1 MANSIIKHVSII
13 MDGNGRWAK
22 ERNMPR
28 SYGHRKGIDTVK
40 KIINASLVRQIS
52 TLTLFAFSSEN
63 WIRPSSEVKL
73 LMTLFRESIINNME
87 RLHENNIKVNFI
99 GDLSKF
105 DRTLK
110 KYIHTLEELTKHNS
124 GLELNF
130 GVNYGGKWDI
140 VNAVN
145 RAISIKGDSSDKYI
159 NKDDIEKNLSFYK
172 NHPDLMIRTAGEH
185 RLSNFMLWQHAY
197 TELYFTDTLWPD
209 FNEEHFDNAIKF
221 FHNKT
226 RKFGGLKSVR
236 RIERNEK

>member
-28 SYGHRKGIDTVK
+28 SYGHRKGIDAVK

-52 TLTLFAFSSEN
+52 SLTLFAFSSEN
-63 WIRPSSEVKL
+63 WIRPSNEVKL

-87 RLHENNIKVNFI
+87 NLHDNNIKVTFI

-110 KYIHTLEELTKHNS
+110 QYIYTLEELTKHNT

-130 GVNYGGKWDI
+130 AVNYGGKWDI
-140 VNAVN
+140 INAVN
-145 RAISIKGDSSDKYI
+145 KALSTKDDLSNKYI
-159 NKDDIEKNLSFYK
+159 KKDDIEKNLSFYK

-209 FNEEHFDNAIKF
+209 FDEEDFDTAIKF

-226 RKFGGLKSVR
+226 RKFGGLKSVKQ
-236 RIERNEK
+236 IEQNEK

>member
-28 SYGHRKGIDTVK
+28 SYGHRKGIDAVK

-52 TLTLFAFSSEN
+52 SLTLFAFSSEN
-63 WIRPSSEVKL
+63 WIRPSNEVKL

-87 RLHENNIKVNFI
+87 NLHENNIKVTFI
-99 GDLSKF
+99 GDLDKF

-110 KYIHTLEELTKHNS
+110 KYIYTLEELTKHNS

-130 GVNYGGKWDI
+130 AVNYGGKWDI
-140 VNAVN
+140 INAVN
-145 RAISIKGDSSDKYI
+145 KALSTQDDLANKSI

-209 FNEEHFDNAIKF
+209 FDEEDFDTAIKF

-226 RKFGGLKSVR
+226 RKFGGLKSVNQ
-236 RIERNEK
+236 IEQNEK

>member
-28 SYGHRKGIDTVK
+28 SYGHRKGIDAVK

-52 TLTLFAFSSEN
+52 SLTLFAFSSEN
-63 WIRPSSEVKL
+63 WIRPSNEVKL

-87 RLHENNIKVNFI
+87 NLHENNIKVTFI
-99 GDLSKF
+99 GDLDKF
-105 DRTLK
+105 DRALK

-130 GVNYGGKWDI
+130 AVNYGGKWDI
-140 VNAVN
+140 INAVN
-145 RAISIKGDSSDKYI
+145 KALSTQDDSSNKSI

-209 FNEEHFDNAIKF
+209 FNEKDFDTAIKF

-226 RKFGGLKSVR
+226 RKFGGLKSVQQ
-236 RIERNEK
+236 IEQNEK

>member
-28 SYGHRKGIDTVK
+28 SYGHRKGIDAVK

-52 TLTLFAFSSEN
+52 SLTLFAFSSEN
-63 WIRPSSEVKL
+63 WIRPSNEIKL
-73 LMTLFRESIINNME
+73 LMTLFRESIVNNME
-87 RLHENNIKVNFI
+87 NLHENNIRVTFV

-105 DRTLK
+105 DRSLK

-130 GVNYGGKWDI
+130 AVNYGGKWDI
-140 VNAVN
+140 TNAVN
-145 RAISIKGDSSDKYI
+145 KALSKKEDCSNKHI
-159 NKDDIEKNLSFYK
+159 NKDEIERNLSFYN

>member
-28 SYGHRKGIDTVK
+28 SYGHRKGIDAVK

-52 TLTLFAFSSEN
+52 SLTLFAFSSEN
-63 WIRPSSEVKL
+63 WIRPSNEVKL

-87 RLHENNIKVNFI
+87 NLHENNIKVNFI

-105 DRTLK
+105 DRGLK
-110 KYIHTLEELTKHNS
+110 KYIYTLEELTKYNS

-130 GVNYGGKWDI
+130 AVNYGGKWDI
-140 VNAVN
+140 INAVN
-145 RAISIKGDSSDKYI
+145 KAISIKDDSSDKHI
-159 NKDDIEKNLSFYK
+159 NKDDIEKHLSFYK

-209 FNEEHFDNAIKF
+209 FNEENFDNAIKF

-226 RKFGGLKSVR
+226 RKFGGLKSVKQ
-236 RIERNEK
+236 IEQNEK

>member
-28 SYGHRKGIDTVK
+28 SYGHRKGIDAVK

-52 TLTLFAFSSEN
+52 SLTLFAFSSEN
-63 WIRPSSEVKL
+63 WIRPSSEVRV
-73 LMTLFRESIINNME
+73 LMSLFRESIIKNME
-87 RLHENNIKVNFI
+87 NLHDNNIKVTFI
-99 GDLSKF
+99 GDLTKF
-105 DRTLK
+105 DRSLN
-110 KYIHTLEELTKHNS
+110 KYIHTLEELTKNNS

-130 GVNYGGKWDI
+130 AVNYGGKWDI

-145 RAISIKGDSSDKYI
+145 KALNLKDDQSDKSVS
-159 NKDDIEKNLSFYK
+159 KDDIEKNLSFYE
-172 NHPDLMIRTAGEH
+172 NYPDLMIRTAGEH

-209 FNEEHFDNAIKF
+209 FDEEKFDQAIKF

-226 RKFGGLKSVR
+226 RKFGGLKSVEQ
-236 RIERNEK
+236 IEQNEK

>member
-28 SYGHRKGIDTVK
+28 SYGHRKGIDAVK

-52 TLTLFAFSSEN
+52 SLTLFAFSSEN
-63 WIRPSSEVKL
+63 WIRPSNEVKL

-87 RLHENNIKVNFI
+87 NLHENNIKVTFI
-99 GDLSKF
+99 GDLDKF

-110 KYIHTLEELTKHNS
+110 KYIYTLEELTKYNS

-130 GVNYGGKWDI
+130 AVNYGGKWDI
-140 VNAVN
+140 INAVN
-145 RAISIKGDSSDKYI
+145 KALSTQDDLANKSI

-209 FNEEHFDNAIKF
+209 FNEENFDNAIKF

-226 RKFGGLKSVR
+226 RKFGGLKSVKQ
-236 RIERNEK
+236 IEQNEK

>member
-28 SYGHRKGIDTVK
+28 SYGHRKGIDAVK

-52 TLTLFAFSSEN
+52 SLTLFAFSSEN
-63 WIRPSSEVKL
+63 WIRPSNEVKL

-87 RLHENNIKVNFI
+87 NLHENNIKVTFI
-99 GDLSKF
+99 GDLDKF
-105 DRTLK
+105 DRALK

-130 GVNYGGKWDI
+130 AVNYGGKWDI
-140 VNAVN
+140 INAVN
-145 RAISIKGDSSDKYI
+145 KALSTQDDLSNKSI

-209 FNEEHFDNAIKF
+209 FNEKDFDTAIKF

-226 RKFGGLKSVR
+226 RKFGGLKAVQQ
-236 RIERNEK
+236 IEQNEK

>member
-40 KIINASLVRQIS
+40 KIINAALVRQIS
-52 TLTLFAFSSEN
+52 ALTLFAFSSEN
-63 WIRPSSEVKL
+63 WIRPSNEVKL

-87 RLHENNIKVNFI
+87 NLHENNIKVNFI

-105 DRTLK
+105 DRSLK
-110 KYIHTLEELTKHNS
+110 KYIYTLEELTKDNS

-130 GVNYGGKWDI
+130 AVNYGGKWDI
-140 VNAVN
+140 INAVN
-145 RAISIKGDSSDKYI
+145 KVISTKDDSSDKYI
-159 NKDDIEKNLSFYK
+159 NKDDIEKHLSFYK

-209 FNEEHFDNAIKF
+209 FNEENFDNAIKF

-226 RKFGGLKSVR
+226 RKFGGLKSVKQ
-236 RIERNEK
+236 IEQNEK

>member
-1 MANSIIKHVSII
+1 MANGIIKHVSII
-13 MDGNGRWAK
+13 MDGNGRWAR
-22 ERNMPR
+22 ERDMPR
-28 SYGHRKGIDTVK
+28 SYGHRKGIDAVK

-52 TLTLFAFSSEN
+52 SLTLFAFSSEN
-63 WIRPSSEVKL
+63 WIRPSNEIKL

-87 RLHENNIKVNFI
+87 NLHENNIKVTFI

-105 DRTLK
+105 DRSLK
-110 KYIHTLEELTKHNS
+110 KYIDTLEELTKHNS

-130 GVNYGGKWDI
+130 AVNYGGKWDI
-140 VNAVN
+140 INAVN
-145 RAISIKGDSSDKYI
+145 KALSEKEDSSLKYI
-159 NKDDIEKNLSFYK
+159 NKDDIEKNLSFFK

-209 FNEEHFDNAIKF
+209 FDEENFDSAIKF

-226 RKFGGLKSVR
+226 RKFGGLKSVKQ
-236 RIERNEK
+236 IEQNEK

>member
-22 ERNMPR
+22 DRNMPR
-28 SYGHRKGIDTVK
+28 SYGHRKGIDAVK

-52 TLTLFAFSSEN
+52 SLTLFAFSSEN
-63 WIRPSSEVKL
+63 WIRPSTEVRV
-73 LMTLFRESIINNME
+73 LMSLFRESIIKNME
-87 RLHENNIKVNFI
+87 NLHDNNIKVTFI
-99 GDLSKF
+99 GDLTKF
-105 DRTLK
+105 DRSLN
-110 KYIHTLEELTKHNS
+110 KYIHTLEELTKNNS

-130 GVNYGGKWDI
+130 AVNYGGKWDI

-145 RAISIKGDSSDKYI
+145 KALNLKDDQSDKSVS
-159 NKDDIEKNLSFYK
+159 KDDIEKNLSFYE
-172 NHPDLMIRTAGEH
+172 NYPDLMIRTAGEH

-209 FNEEHFDNAIKF
+209 FDEEKFDQAIKF

-226 RKFGGLKSVR
+226 RKFGGLKSVEQ
-236 RIERNEK
+236 IEQNEK

>member
-13 MDGNGRWAK
+13 MDGNGRWAR
-22 ERNMPR
+22 ERDMPR
-28 SYGHRKGIDTVK
+28 SYGHRKGIDAVK
-40 KIINASLVRQIS
+40 KIINASMVRQIS
-52 TLTLFAFSSEN
+52 SLTLFAFSSEN
-63 WIRPSSEVKL
+63 WIRPSNEIKL

-87 RLHENNIKVNFI
+87 NLHENNIKVTFI

-105 DRTLK
+105 DRSLK
-110 KYIHTLEELTKHNS
+110 KYIDTLEELTKHNS

-130 GVNYGGKWDI
+130 AVNYGGKWDI
-140 VNAVN
+140 INAVN
-145 RAISIKGDSSDKYI
+145 KALSEKEDSSLKYI
-159 NKDDIEKNLSFYK
+159 NKDDIEKNLSFFK

-209 FNEEHFDNAIKF
+209 FDEENFDSAIKF

-226 RKFGGLKSVR
+226 RKFGGLKSVKQ
-236 RIERNEK
+236 IEQNEK

>member
-28 SYGHRKGIDTVK
+28 SYGHRKGIDAVK

-52 TLTLFAFSSEN
+52 SLTLFAFSSEN
-63 WIRPSSEVKL
+63 WIRPSTEVRV
-73 LMTLFRESIINNME
+73 LMSLFRESIIKNME
-87 RLHENNIKVNFI
+87 NLHDNNIKVTFI
-99 GDLSKF
+99 GDLTKF
-105 DRTLK
+105 DRSLN
-110 KYIHTLEELTKHNS
+110 KYIHTLEELTKNNS

-130 GVNYGGKWDI
+130 AVNYGGKWDI

-145 RAISIKGDSSDKYI
+145 KALNLKDDQSDKSVS
-159 NKDDIEKNLSFYK
+159 KDDIEKNLSFYE
-172 NHPDLMIRTAGEH
+172 NYPDLMIRTAGEH

-209 FNEEHFDNAIKF
+209 FDEEKFDQAIKF

-226 RKFGGLKSVR
+226 RKFGGLKSVEQ
-236 RIERNEK
+236 IEQNEK

>member
-28 SYGHRKGIDTVK
+28 SYGHRKGIDAVK

-52 TLTLFAFSSEN
+52 SLTLFAFSSEN
-63 WIRPSSEVKL
+63 WIRPSNEVKL

-87 RLHENNIKVNFI
+87 NLHENNIKVTFI
-99 GDLSKF
+99 GDLDKF

-110 KYIHTLEELTKHNS
+110 KYIYTLEELTKYNS

-130 GVNYGGKWDI
+130 AVNYGGKWDI
-140 VNAVN
+140 INAVN
-145 RAISIKGDSSDKYI
+145 KAISTQDDLANKTI

-209 FNEEHFDNAIKF
+209 FDEEDFDTAIKF

-226 RKFGGLKSVR
+226 RKFGGLKSVKQ
-236 RIERNEK
+236 IEQNEK

>member
-28 SYGHRKGIDTVK
+28 SYGHRKGIDAVK

-52 TLTLFAFSSEN
+52 SLTLFAFSSEN
-63 WIRPSSEVKL
+63 WIRPSNEVKL

-87 RLHENNIKVNFI
+87 NLHENNIKVTFI
-99 GDLSKF
+99 GDLDKF

-110 KYIHTLEELTKHNS
+110 KYIYTLEELTKYNS

-130 GVNYGGKWDI
+130 AVNYGGKWDI
-140 VNAVN
+140 INAVN
-145 RAISIKGDSSDKYI
+145 KALSTQDDLANKSI

-209 FNEEHFDNAIKF
+209 FDEEDFDTAIKF

-226 RKFGGLKSVR
+226 RKFGGLKSVKQ
-236 RIERNEK
+236 IEQNEK

>member
-28 SYGHRKGIDTVK
+28 SYGHRKGIDAVK

-52 TLTLFAFSSEN
+52 SLTLFAFSSEN
-63 WIRPSSEVKL
+63 WIRPSNEVKL

-87 RLHENNIKVNFI
+87 NLHENNIKVTFI
-99 GDLSKF
+99 GDLDKF

-110 KYIHTLEELTKHNS
+110 KYIYTLEELTKYNS

-130 GVNYGGKWDI
+130 AVNYGGKWDI
-140 VNAVN
+140 INAVN
-145 RAISIKGDSSDKYI
+145 KALSTQDDLANKSI

-209 FNEEHFDNAIKF
+209 FNEKDFDTAIKF

-226 RKFGGLKSVR
+226 RKFGGLKSVQQ
-236 RIERNEK
+236 IEQNEK

>member
-28 SYGHRKGIDTVK
+28 SYGHRKGIDAVK

-52 TLTLFAFSSEN
+52 SLTLFAFSSEN
-63 WIRPSSEVKL
+63 WIRPSNEVKL

-87 RLHENNIKVNFI
+87 NLHENNIKVTFI
-99 GDLSKF
+99 GDLDKF

-110 KYIHTLEELTKHNS
+110 KYIYTLEELTKHNS

-130 GVNYGGKWDI
+130 AVNYGGKWDI
-140 VNAVN
+140 INAVN
-145 RAISIKGDSSDKYI
+145 KALSTQDDLANKSI

-209 FNEEHFDNAIKF
+209 FNEENFDNAIKF

-226 RKFGGLKSVR
+226 RKFGGLKSVKQ
-236 RIERNEK
+236 IEQNEK

>member
-13 MDGNGRWAK
+13 MDGNGRWAR
-22 ERNMPR
+22 ERDMPR
-28 SYGHRKGIDTVK
+28 SYGHRKGIDAVK

-52 TLTLFAFSSEN
+52 SLTLFAFSSEN
-63 WIRPSSEVKL
+63 WIRPSNEIKL

-87 RLHENNIKVNFI
+87 NLHENNIKVTFI

-105 DRTLK
+105 DRSLK
-110 KYIHTLEELTKHNS
+110 KYIDTLEELTKHNS

-130 GVNYGGKWDI
+130 AVNYGGKWDI
-140 VNAVN
+140 INAVN
-145 RAISIKGDSSDKYI
+145 KALSEKEDSSLKYI
-159 NKDDIEKNLSFYK
+159 NKDDIEKNLSFFK

-209 FNEEHFDNAIKF
+209 FDEENFDSAIKF

-226 RKFGGLKSVR
+226 RKFGGLKSVKQ
-236 RIERNEK
+236 IEQNEK

>member
-28 SYGHRKGIDTVK
+28 SYGHRKGIDAVK

-52 TLTLFAFSSEN
+52 SLTLFAFSSEN
-63 WIRPSSEVKL
+63 WIRPSNEVKL

-87 RLHENNIKVNFI
+87 NLHENNIKVTFI
-99 GDLSKF
+99 GDLDKF

-110 KYIHTLEELTKHNS
+110 KYIYTLEELTKHNS

-130 GVNYGGKWDI
+130 AVNYGGKWDI
-140 VNAVN
+140 INAVN
-145 RAISIKGDSSDKYI
+145 KALSTQDDLANKSI

-209 FNEEHFDNAIKF
+209 FDEEDFDTAIKF

-226 RKFGGLKSVR
+226 RKFGGLKSVKQ
-236 RIERNEK
+236 IEQNEK

>member
-13 MDGNGRWAK
+13 MDGNGRWAR
-22 ERNMPR
+22 ERDMPR
-28 SYGHRKGIDTVK
+28 SYGHRKGIDAVK

-52 TLTLFAFSSEN
+52 SLTLFAFSSEN
-63 WIRPSSEVKL
+63 WIRPSNEIKL

-87 RLHENNIKVNFI
+87 NLHENNIKVTFI

-105 DRTLK
+105 DRSLK
-110 KYIHTLEELTKHNS
+110 KYIDTLEELTKHNS

-130 GVNYGGKWDI
+130 AVNYGSKWDI
-140 VNAVN
+140 INAVN
-145 RAISIKGDSSDKYI
+145 KALSEKEDSSLKYI
-159 NKDDIEKNLSFYK
+159 NKDDIEKNLSFFK

-209 FNEEHFDNAIKF
+209 FDEENFDSAIKF

-226 RKFGGLKSVR
+226 RKFGGLKSVKQ
-236 RIERNEK
+236 IEQNEK